1 MSRAPSTSMLDVQAR
16 TAEVVQMLGGMPDVV
31 AFALQE
37 ALFDA
42 VNHHRRSVLQHH
54 KMPSKKRGREMLAA
68 TLHRYS
74 KRGADRSKPMEMSA
88 ESFGAAETPQFLL
101 NLERGGQIAASE
113 WMAIPFMGGLR
124 TLKSGERVTR
134 ANFKKFLTSGKLRA
148 VRSGRGEILLVHH
161 VKARTVKGEL
171 RGGRATIMG
180 ILKKSRKQR
189 PLAGFA
195 EQWNRIQPK
204 HLAKFDKILDQA
216 ITEAGRMK
224 LARSMEASRAGT
236 RAYYDEQ
243 ARMLA
248 QAGGQMTPEVRKAA
262 NAAAKAARAAALEK
276 SKGDA

>member
-31 AFALQE
+31 AAALQE
-37 ALFDA
+37 AMFDA
-42 VNHHRRSVLQHH
+42 VNHHRKSVIDHH
-54 KMPSKKRGREMLAA
+54 KMPSKKGGSKMAAA

-74 KRGADRSKPMEMSA
+74 KRGTDRAKPMQMEA
-88 ESFGAAETPQFLL
+88 ESFGAAQNHRFLTH
-101 NLERGGQIAASE
+101 LEEGGRVVASD
-113 WMAIPFMGGLR
+113 WMAIPIMGGFR
-124 TLKSGERVTR
+124 TLKSGERMTH
-134 ANFKKFLTSGKLRA
+134 ANFHKFMKSNQLQA
-148 VRSGRGEILLVHH
+148 VRTSKGDILLVHH
-161 VKARTVKGEL
+161 AKARKVKGEM
-171 RGGRATIMG
+171 RGERSTIMG
-180 ILKKSRKQR
+180 VLKKSRTQR
-189 PLAGFA
+189 PMLGFA

-248 QAGGQMTPEVRKAA
+248 QTGGKMTAEVRKAA
-262 NAAAKAARAAALEK
+262 TAAAKAAKAAALEK